1 MAELLDLNTELL
13 LQQGQ
18 EMMSLRAAYENLF
31 QHVSA
36 DLNGM
41 NGSWSELLS
50 HNFAGKI
57 NGAQRSFMGALGMM
71 DKSARSAMSVAEAM
85 QELDTQWGSRIGGAL
100 GTDPRVM
107 NKILSKVLKED
118 LPEDMADA
126 QALLAWKEKMK
137 DQLSSSQKAWL
148 EYLSGKAL
156 GGVEDPLKIA
166 EYIINGEY
174 EEAAKELGEVGL
186 EEYIKYSLGPEA
198 GLEADYLL
206 DVCKN
211 IISGGSEFYDD
222 PSLEHA
228 LKMVWGMTGGAALE
242 TAGGKIEDVIK
253 LIPGISEY
261 YYDENGAEEGGDI
274 FNVALG
280 DIVYALTGDDER
292 RDYFRNYCKD
302 HGGMFDSWVYS
313 AKEVGSFFK
322 DASENDAMMDIFW
335 KNAREEVS
343 FVVTES
349 WKTGGM
355 LMGKAGEVISDV
367 GDFIYESDDPLR
379 DTAEVV
385 GNWGREK
392 VEDGYDALKDL
403 GERLWHAAWE

>member
-18 EMMSLRAAYENLF
+18 EMMSLRAAYESLF

-71 DKSARSAMSVAEAM
+71 DKSARSAMSVAQAM

-126 QALLAWKEKMK
+126 QALLAWKEKLK
-137 DQLSSSQKAWL
+137 DQLSPSQRAWF
-148 EYLSGKAL
+148 EFLSGKAL
-156 GGVEDPLKIA
+156 GEFKDPLKIA
-166 EYIINGEY
+166 EHIINGEY
-174 EEAAKELGEVGL
+174 AEAAKELGEVGL

-198 GLEADYLL
+198 GLAADY
-206 DVCKN
+206 VMEVFKN
-211 IISGGSEFYDD
+211 SYSGTQEFLND
-222 PSLEHA
+222 PSMEHA
-228 LKMVWGMTGGAALE
+228 VKMLWGITGGAVLE

-253 LIPGISEY
+253 LIPEVSEY
-261 YYDENGAEEGGDI
+261 YYVENGAEEGGDI

-280 DIVYALTGDDER
+280 DYAYYLTGDDETR
-292 RDYFRNYCKD
+292 EYFRNYCKD

-313 AKEVGSFFK
+313 AKEVKSFFK

-335 KNAREEVS
+335 KNVREEVS
-343 FVVTES
+343 NVVTNK
-349 WKTGGM
+349 WKTDAM
-355 LMGKAGEVISDV
+355 LMGKAGEVIVD
-367 GDFIYESDDPLR
+367 I
-379 DTAEVV
+379 
-385 GNWGREK
+385 GNWGKEK
-392 VEDGYDALKDL
+392 MEDGYDALKDL
-403 GERLWHAAWE
+403 GEQLWHASWE